1 MRRITLGLG
10 LNLLLLSAT
19 ATLLTNLVVLP
30 FWISDAQVREAGLLR
45 RLLDAGATASTP
57 GATDPPAMLRQW
69 LADQPAHRS
78 DPVHWPGRQGDVKP
92 HFAGIREKNGYCA

>member
-30 FWISDAQVREAGLLR
+30 FWINDAQVREADMVAEIAQAYAERSG
-45 RLLDAGATASTP
+45 AGTAGQSS
-57 GATDPPAMLRQW
+57 ASQLEPANIL
-69 LADQPAHRS
+69 S
-78 DPVHWPGRQGDVKP
+78 
-92 HFAGIREKNGYCA
+92 

>member
-30 FWISDAQVREAGLLR
+30 FWINDAQVREAALLR
-45 RLLDAGATASTP
+45 RLLDARAAASTP
-57 GATDPPAMLRQW
+57 REPDPPALLLQW
-69 LADQPAHRS
+69 FAD
-78 DPVHWPGRQGDVKP
+78 
-92 HFAGIREKNGYCA
+92 